1 LTTNQ
6 IWLVC
11 ESKVKLLPSP
21 FLCLQER
28 KCLEEKL
35 YWIRLELQRT
45 IALSADADETICKLS
60 SAARRTMQERDEARS
75 QGKILLAE
83 LQARRNAH
91 AMLARRALV
100 SQSASPDAAAFA
112 VHSSC
117 SRALRMGPKPF
128 AGTPQGQRDAPHT
141 EAGCTYRFAGSGGHK
156 NTAASAAAAC
166 STSAVVPSSGHEF
179 ACSSQEEDSFDPD
192 MFLVDPS
199 ESPQDFAA
207 NTSSSGV
214 RDDRQWC
221 VLEQANLQVSNL
233 YSTHKQ

>member
-1 LTTNQ
+1 
-6 IWLVC
+6 
-11 ESKVKLLPSP
+11 
-21 FLCLQER
+21 
-28 KCLEEKL
+28 
-35 YWIRLELQRT
+35 
-45 IALSADADETICKLS
+45 
-60 SAARRTMQERDEARS
+60 
-75 QGKILLAE
+75 
-83 LQARRNAH
+83 
-91 AMLARRALV
+91 
-100 SQSASPDAAAFA
+100 
-112 VHSSC
+112 
-117 SRALRMGPKPF
+117 MGPKPF
-128 AGTPQGQRDAPHT
+128 AGTPQGQRDALHT

-156 NTAASAAAAC
+156 NTAASAAASC